1 MIEVILDSIMEEPA
15 AEIELEEE
23 IELTEGIVSPAQQEA
38 QEAINLMRQISKS
51 SIVPRGRALSRG
63 STRGR
68 SKSRDSSDSVLG
80 NQPRAISDTNVLVGP
95 SPIRGRS
102 ATSDTVRGR
111 PRIVLSDDQR
121 VALLAS
127 LEEEDPVTRGRPPV
141 TRGRS
146 PMPKSKPPQRSRYA
160 DAPAAEEKTTPPP
173 RPPRGFGSDTPRS
186 IVEVKTE
193 PKKDLIVP
201 EEKDPEIDFETGRKN
216 LYNLLDKGN
225 EAIDGIL
232 NLAKEGEHPRAYEVA
247 GQLIKT
253 VSEVSQNLLDL
264 QDKLKKVK
272 EVPNTGPKN
281 VTNALFVGSTTELQ
295 KMLKK
300 SK

>member
-1 MIEVILDSIMEEPA
+1 M
-15 AEIELEEE
+15 
-23 IELTEGIVSPAQQEA
+23 
-38 QEAINLMRQISKS
+38 SK
-51 SIVPRGRALSRG
+51 IDDKLNE
-63 STRGR
+63 
-68 SKSRDSSDSVLG
+68 VLG
-80 NQPRAISDTNVLVGP
+80 IA
-95 SPIRGRS
+95 
-102 ATSDTVRGR
+102 
-111 PRIVLSDDQR
+111 
-121 VALLAS
+121 
-127 LEEEDPVTRGRPPV
+127 EDVT
-141 TRGRS
+141 
-146 PMPKSKPPQRSRYA
+146 Y
-160 DAPAAEEKTTPPP
+160 EN
-173 RPPRGFGSDTPRS
+173 
-186 IVEVKTE
+186 EVKTE
-193 PKKDLIVP
+193 SKKDLIVP

-216 LYNLLDKGN
+216 LYNLIDKGN

>member
-1 MIEVILDSIMEEPA
+1 MSKIDDKLNEVLGIAEEPNELEVIQKE
-15 AEIELEEE
+15 
-23 IELTEGIVSPAQQEA
+23 T
-38 QEAINLMRQISKS
+38 
-51 SIVPRGRALSRG
+51 
-63 STRGR
+63 
-68 SKSRDSSDSVLG
+68 
-80 NQPRAISDTNVLVGP
+80 
-95 SPIRGRS
+95 
-102 ATSDTVRGR
+102 
-111 PRIVLSDDQR
+111 
-121 VALLAS
+121 
-127 LEEEDPVTRGRPPV
+127 
-141 TRGRS
+141 
-146 PMPKSKPPQRSRYA
+146 
-160 DAPAAEEKTTPPP
+160 
-173 RPPRGFGSDTPRS
+173 
-186 IVEVKTE
+186 
-193 PKKDLIVP
+193 KDLVVP
-201 EEKDPEIDFETGRKN
+201 DDKDPEIDFETGRKN
-216 LYNLLDKGN
+216 LYNLIDKGN